1 VVGGGQLPEQAAQ
14 GPDVLQQFPHG
25 EVEFDDVDAAE

>member
-1 VVGGGQLPEQAAQ
+1 LENVRAHFRAVS
-14 GPDVLQQFPHG
+14 VLQQFPHG